1 LQVDFR
7 DSDKSKSIRDLGVKL
22 FQSRNFE
29 KALDKFTEAML
40 LAPIK
45 IGEKKGL
52 TGKCEI
58 KTYCYNSL
66 EMGEKDNFIFVSV
79 AGILYR

>member
-7 DSDKSKSIRDLGVKL
+7 DSDKSKSIRDEGVKL

-45 IGEKKGL
+45 IEEKKDL

-58 KTYCYNSL
+58 KTYNLQFTGY
-66 EMGEKDNFIFVSV
+66 GRK
-79 AGILYR
+79 G